1 MATYLHVTDRDF
13 DKFKATSSRS
23 LGAHFGE
30 REHVESVA
38 RLLFDGGAAK
48 VRVLTC
54 DLLVKNPL
62 RLQDYYTWE
71 PHVVRRQLMN
81 LGILPQHGDFMAFQE
96 QTPFNFFAPSG
107 IKAFLKT
114 RGYDSVVYLNR
125 YERPVASEKLEQWAV
140 SYTLDNKRAGQFATD
155 AAWKAKFP
163 GLKDSIMAFDAKQVR
178 IKSEVSAASLKE
190 FLVVLD
196 SKKQS

>member
-13 DKFKATSSRS
+13 EKFKATSSRS

-71 PHVVRRQLMN
+71 PHIVRNQLMQ
-81 LGILPQHGDFMAFQE
+81 LGVLPPHGEFMAFQE
-96 QTPFNFFAPSG
+96 KNPFNFFAPSG
-107 IKAFLKT
+107 IKAFLKSK
-114 RGYDSVVYLNR
+114 GFDSVVYLNR
-125 YERPVASEKLEQWAV
+125 YERPAASEKLEQWAG

-163 GLKDSIMAFDAKQVR
+163 DIKDSIMAFDAKQVT
-178 IKSEVSAASLKE
+178 IKSEISAASLKE
-190 FLVVLD
+190 LLAVLA
-196 SKKQS
+196 SK